1 MDLPLHP
8 KLVHFP
14 IALASV
20 MPLFMSAVLLG
31 WWKGWLPRRA
41 WWLAVLL
48 QGMQAAGALAASQSG
63 HADEE
68 IVERLVP
75 EEAIEAH
82 EEAATLFT
90 WGGAGLFL
98 LALAGA
104 SLREERRARAL
115 ALATTIGA
123 VALLLPAVRTG
134 EAGGTLVYRERA
146 AEAHR
151 SPPPPGASEEDEE
164 EDTHEHDD

>member
-8 KLVHFP
+8 KIVHFP
-14 IALASV
+14 IALAAI
-20 MPLFMSAVLLG
+20 MPLFMGAVLLA
-31 WWKGWLPRRA
+31 WWKGWLSRRA

-48 QGMQAAGALAASQSG
+48 QAMQAAGALAASQSG

-68 IVERLVP
+68 VVERLVP

-90 WGGAGLFL
+90 WGGAALFVVT
-98 LALAGA
+98 LAAG
-104 SLREERRARAL
+104 SLRAERKARAL
-115 ALATTIGA
+115 ALAATMGSA
-123 VALLLPAVRTG
+123 ALLALAVRTG
-134 EAGGTLVYRERA
+134 EAGGSLVYRERA

-151 SPPPPGASEEDEE
+151 TPPPPGSQGEHEE
-164 EDTHEHDD
+164 HADDD